1 MKTAFLLPM
10 KWISAICLIAV
21 FSNAVRAQEVDLS
34 PGKKFVF
41 KDATFKRGSAAIDP
55 ASYPRFEKLLAYL
68 AARPDLDIE
77 IGGHADN
84 QGNPKTNLALSRAR
98 ADAVKAFLVQRGIA
112 ADRLFTKGYGD
123 TQPIAD
129 NSTDDGRSQNRRI
142 EVVGLSPRTERSLT
156 TQTNTPISPDG
167 TITAIQRDVRARA
180 PWETAWSKAIL
191 SQPVYE
197 YHRINTAAA
206 SRSTVTFLDR
216 SALQIGENAL
226 VVIYGVSEEPQQRP
240 TPTPQVGLLSG
251 DLYVKLAAARQQPP
265 LSVRTRA
272 AEIALA
278 NSSGKIGSDAKGRS
292 LVSIHRGGASV
303 RGLKTGASFEAAT
316 PLPNAP
322 VAVPENFGTR
332 IAENTPPEQPR
343 PLPNPPELIA
353 PTSPVENP
361 IQFRWRATAAQT
373 RLDISPTD
381 EFDTLVFTT
390 TNVAES
396 ATASLNAGRYF
407 LKLTSIDSIGLE
419 SRPLVLPIDVIGRS
433 PRRLRLTL
441 RAPELERGVATNSV
455 IIINGETE
463 PGATI
468 FVNGDSIA
476 RADNNGA
483 VRFSVA
489 LTSRF
494 NDINVV
500 AKDDDNIPARQSFSV
515 DLLMPRQWVGF
526 LGMSVS
532 PSPSASYGN
541 GVAFRGGVEYRPNSV
556 FSVDAEALA
565 GRLSGIGFTPDAV
578 LLGAGVGASVHAE
591 VTSWAAPFA
600 EVRASVATYQGIGV
614 AFSPALGGGVRF
626 NADAVGFLVFARYNF
641 LLGNSFQEQLG
652 ATRILDFGFK
662 IAF

>member
-1 MKTAFLLPM
+1 MKCLRAM
-10 KWISAICLIAV
+10 CLITV
-21 FSNAVRAQEVDLS
+21 FSSAVWAQEVDLS

-41 KDATFKRGSAAIDP
+41 KDATFKRGSTAIDP

-68 AARPDLDIE
+68 AVRPDLDIE

-84 QGNPKTNLALSRAR
+84 QGNPKTNLALSKAR
-98 ADAVKAFLVQRGIA
+98 ADAVKAFLIQRGIA

-129 NSTDDGRSQNRRI
+129 NATEEGRSQNRRI

-180 PWETAWSKAIL
+180 PWETAWSKATL
-191 SQPVYE
+191 AQPVYE
-197 YHRINTAAA
+197 YHKINTAAA
-206 SRSTVTFLDR
+206 SRSTVTFVDR

-226 VVIYGVSEEPQQRP
+226 VVIYGVTEEPQQRSA
-240 TPTPQVGLLSG
+240 PTPQVGLLSG

-265 LSVRTRA
+265 LSIRTRA

-278 NSSGKIGSDAKGRS
+278 NSASKIGSDAKGRS

-303 RGLKTGASFEAAT
+303 RGLKSGASFEEST
-316 PLPNAP
+316 PLPNEP

-343 PLPNPPELIA
+343 PLPNPPELIS
-353 PTSPVENP
+353 PTSPIENP
-361 IQFRWRATAAQT
+361 VQFRWRATAAQT

-396 ATASLNAGRYF
+396 TTASLDIGRYF
-407 LKLTSIDSIGLE
+407 LRLTSIDSIGLE
-419 SRPLVLPIDVIGRS
+419 SKPLIRAFAVVGVQPKPLT
-433 PRRLRLTL
+433 LTL
-441 RAPELERGVATNSV
+441 RSPALDRGSTSDESFS
-455 IIINGETE
+455 ITGETK
-463 PGATI
+463 PGAML
-468 FVNGDSIA
+468 FLNGSRVA
-476 RADNNGA
+476 QADETGKLS
-483 VRFSVA
+483 FA
-489 LTSRF
+489 LTLREKYNTLEF
-494 NDINVV
+494 V
-500 AKDDDNIPARQSFSV
+500 AKDDFNYPARQVFNV
-515 DLLMPRQWVGF
+515 DFAPPKRWFGF
-526 LGMSVS
+526 LGMTVS
-532 PSPSASYGN
+532 PMLSTRYGN
-541 GVAFRGGVEYRPNSV
+541 GVAFRGGIEYRPNSV
-556 FSVDAEALA
+556 FSLDAEALA
-565 GRLSGIGFTPDAV
+565 GRLSGISLTPDAV
-578 LLGAGVGASVHAE
+578 LLGAGVGASVYAE
-591 VTSWAAPFA
+591 VTSWAAPFVEA
-600 EVRASVATYQGIGV
+600 RVSAATYQGIGV

-652 ATRILDFGFK
+652 STRLLDVGFK